1 MATEA
6 LRGRVFRGLVTAISP
21 SADPKSRVFDVEIT
35 IPNRN
40 QDLKVGM
47 IAAVAVATGQAPTAV
62 TVVPLTAV
70 VRSKTNPEGY
80 ALFVVEGPQ
89 AAGSP
94 ACATTS
100 NWGRFSQ

>member
-1 MATEA
+1 M
-6 LRGRVFRGLVTAISP
+6 
-21 SADPKSRVFDVEIT
+21 EIT
-35 IPNRN
+35 IPNPD

-80 ALFVVEGPQ
+80 ALFVVEETARPPDRPP
-89 AAGSP
+89 AGQHRI
-94 ACATTS
+94 
-100 NWGRFSQ
+100 G